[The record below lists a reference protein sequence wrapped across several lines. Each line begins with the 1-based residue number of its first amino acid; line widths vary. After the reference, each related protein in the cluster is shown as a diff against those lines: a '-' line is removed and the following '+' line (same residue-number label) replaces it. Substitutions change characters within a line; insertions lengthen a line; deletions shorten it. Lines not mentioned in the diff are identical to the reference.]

1 MDLLEFMMGLDTQY
15 QLALRNM
22 TSFTIELDILL
33 VKNEILHIF
42 NNCAKIKVD
51 CYNSLPRKNVDF
63 VDCIKSH

>member
-1 MDLLEFMMGLDTQY
+1 
-15 QLALRNM
+15 M